1 MPSLAYFE
9 GKIVP
14 LEEAKIG
21 VVTHAF
27 NYGTGVFEG
36 IRGNWNSSQEQLFL
50 FRVREHYARL
60 LRSCS
65 MLNIKLPYSLDDF
78 ERITLDLVE
87 KCDFR
92 EDIYVRP
99 LAYKSS
105 DVVGLRVHDLE
116 DDFLIYIVP
125 FGNYLD
131 SDAGIRCTFS
141 SWTRIQDSVIPPS
154 AKVTG
159 MYVANSLAK
168 SEAVW
173 RGYDEA
179 ILLTQDGNVS
189 EGSGENIF
197 LIKDGVL
204 STPRQEDGILAGITR
219 DTVIEL
225 AQNVLGLKV
234 VERQIPKTDVYVA
247 DEFFMTGTAAHVTPV
262 VEVDGRPLGDGAVGP
277 VTRELQRLYFDVVKG
292 ENNSYSH
299 WLTPA
304 TRAAAGAAT
313 MAPQQA

>member
-1 MPSLAYFE
+1 MPSLAFFE
-9 GKIVP
+9 GKVVP
-14 LEEAKIG
+14 LEEAKIS

-36 IRGNWNSSQEQLFL
+36 IRGNWNSDQEQMYL

-60 LRSCS
+60 LRSCA

-78 ERITLDLVE
+78 ERITLDLVQQCGF
-87 KCDFR
+87 K
-92 EDIYVRP
+92 EDVYVRP

-179 ILLTQDGNVS
+179 ILLTDDGNIS

-197 LIKDGVL
+197 LIEDGVI
-204 STPRQEDGILAGITR
+204 STPPQTDGILDGITR
-219 DTVIEL
+219 NTVMEL
-225 AQNVLGLKV
+225 ARDVLGLRIE
-234 VERQIPKTDVYVA
+234 ERTIPKSEVYVT
-247 DEFFMTGTAAHVTPV
+247 DELFMTGTAAHVTPV
-262 VEVDGRPLGDGAVGP
+262 LEVDGRPIGSGSIGP
-277 VTRELQRLYFDVVKG
+277 VTAELQKLYFEVVKG
-292 ENNSYSH
+292 ERAQYNH
-299 WLTPA
+299 WLTP
-304 TRAAAGAAT
+304 TYTPAAT
-313 MAPQQA
+313 PA

>member
-1 MPSLAYFE
+1 MPSLAFFE
-9 GKIVP
+9 GNVVP

-21 VVTHAF
+21 VVNHAF

-36 IRGNWNSSQEQLFL
+36 IRGNWNGAQEQMYL

-60 LRSCS
+60 LRSCA

-78 ERITLDLVE
+78 ERITLDLVQQCGF
-87 KCDFR
+87 K
-92 EDIYVRP
+92 EDIYIRP

-105 DVVGLRVHDLE
+105 DVVGLRIHDLE

-141 SWTRIQDSVIPPS
+141 SWMRIQDNVIPPS

-159 MYVANSLAK
+159 MYVGNSLAK

-179 ILLTQDGNVS
+179 ILLTHDGNIS

-197 LIKDGVL
+197 LIQNGVL
-204 STPRQEDGILAGITR
+204 STPPKTDGILDGITR
-219 DTVIEL
+219 NTVMEL
-225 AQNVLGLKV
+225 ARDILGLEV
-234 VERQIPKTDVYVA
+234 VERSIPKTEAYVT
-247 DEFFMTGTAAHVTPV
+247 DELFMTGTAAHVTPV
-262 VEVDGRPLGDGAVGP
+262 LEIDGRPIGSGGIGP
-277 VTRELQRLYFDVVKG
+277 ITAELQKIYFEVVKG
-292 ENNSYSH
+292 ERAQYNH
-299 WLTPA
+299 WLTP
-304 TRAAAGAAT
+304 TY
-313 MAPQQA
+313 APAPAPA

>member
-1 MPSLAYFE
+1 MPSLAFFE
-9 GKIVP
+9 GNVVP

-21 VVTHAF
+21 VVNHAF

-36 IRGNWNSSQEQLFL
+36 IRGNWNGAQEQMYL

-60 LRSCS
+60 LRSCA

-78 ERITLDLVE
+78 ERITLDLVQQCGF
-87 KCDFR
+87 K
-92 EDIYVRP
+92 EDIYIRP

-105 DVVGLRVHDLE
+105 DVVGLRIHDLE

-141 SWTRIQDSVIPPS
+141 SWMRIQDNVIPPS

-159 MYVANSLAK
+159 MYVGNSLAK

-179 ILLTQDGNVS
+179 ILLTGDGNIS

-197 LIKDGVL
+197 LIQNGVL
-204 STPRQEDGILAGITR
+204 STPPQTDGILDGITR
-219 DTVIEL
+219 NTVMEL
-225 AQNVLGLKV
+225 ARDILGLEV
-234 VERQIPKTDVYVA
+234 VERSIPKTEAYVT
-247 DEFFMTGTAAHVTPV
+247 DELFMTGTAAHVTPV
-262 VEVDGRPLGDGAVGP
+262 LEIDGRPIGSGGIGP
-277 VTRELQRLYFDVVKG
+277 ITAELQKIYFEVVKG
-292 ENNSYSH
+292 ERAQYNH
-299 WLTPA
+299 WLTPTYTPA
-304 TRAAAGAAT
+304 
-313 MAPQQA
+313 

>member
-1 MPSLAYFE
+1 MPSLAFFE
-9 GKIVP
+9 GKVVP
-14 LEEAKIG
+14 LEEAKIS

-36 IRGNWNSSQEQLFL
+36 IRGNWNAEQEQMYL

-78 ERITLDLVE
+78 ERITLDLLQQCGF
-87 KCDFR
+87 K
-92 EDIYVRP
+92 EDVYVRP

-116 DDFLIYIVP
+116 DEFLIYIVP

-141 SWTRIQDSVIPPS
+141 SWTRIQDNVIPPS

-179 ILLTQDGNVS
+179 ILLTEEGNVS

-197 LIKDGVL
+197 LIENGVI
-204 STPRQEDGILAGITR
+204 STPPQTDGILDGITR
-219 DTVIEL
+219 NTVIEL
-225 AQNVLGLKV
+225 ARDVLGLR
-234 VERQIPKTDVYVA
+234 VEERTIPKTEVYVT
-247 DEFFMTGTAAHVTPV
+247 DELFMTGTAAHVTPV
-262 VEVDGRPLGDGAVGP
+262 LEVDGRPIGGGSIGP
-277 VTRELQRLYFDVVKG
+277 VTAELQKLYFEVINGKRDQ
-292 ENNSYSH
+292 YAH
-299 WLTPA
+299 WLTP
-304 TRAAAGAAT
+304 TYTPAAAPA
-313 MAPQQA
+313 

>member
-1 MPSLAYFE
+1 MPSLAFFE
-9 GKIVP
+9 GKVVP
-14 LEEAKIG
+14 LEEAKIS

-36 IRGNWNSSQEQLFL
+36 IRGNWNADQEQMYL

-60 LRSCS
+60 LRSCA
-65 MLNIKLPYSLDDF
+65 MLNITLPYSLDDF
-78 ERITLDLVE
+78 ERITLDLVQQCGF
-87 KCDFR
+87 K
-92 EDIYVRP
+92 EDVYVRP

-116 DDFLIYIVP
+116 DEFLIYIVP

-141 SWTRIQDSVIPPS
+141 SWTRIQDNVIPPS

-179 ILLTQDGNVS
+179 ILLTEANNLS

-197 LIKDGVL
+197 LIDNGVI
-204 STPRQEDGILAGITR
+204 STPPQTDGILDGITR
-219 DTVIEL
+219 NTVIEL
-225 AQNVLGLKV
+225 ARDVLGLH
-234 VERQIPKTDVYVA
+234 VEERTIPKTEVYVT
-247 DEFFMTGTAAHVTPV
+247 DELFMTGTAAHVTPV
-262 VEVDGRPLGDGAVGP
+262 LEVDGRPIGNGGIGP
-277 VTRELQRLYFDVVKG
+277 ITAELQKLYFEVINGKRD
-292 ENNSYSH
+292 EYAH
-299 WLTPA
+299 WLTP
-304 TRAAAGAAT
+304 TYTPAAAPA
-313 MAPQQA
+313 

>member
-1 MPSLAYFE
+1 MPSLAFFE

-36 IRGNWNSSQEQLFL
+36 IRGNWNASHEQLYL
-50 FRVREHYARL
+50 FRVREHYERL
-60 LRSCS
+60 LRSCN
-65 MLNIKLPYSLDDF
+65 MLHIKLPYTLDDF
-78 ERITLDLVE
+78 ERITLELVQE
-87 KCDFR
+87 CGFK
-92 EDIYVRP
+92 EDIYIRP
-99 LAYKSS
+99 LAYKCSN
-105 DVVGLRVHDLE
+105 VVGLRVHDLE
-116 DDFLIYIVP
+116 DAFLVYIVP

-159 MYVANSLAK
+159 MYVGNSLAK

-179 ILLTQDGNVS
+179 ILLTQQGNVS

-197 LIKDGVL
+197 LINDGVL
-204 STPRQEDGILAGITR
+204 STPPQTDGILDGITR
-219 DTVIEL
+219 NTVMEL
-225 AQNVLGLKV
+225 ARDVLGARV
-234 VERQIPKTDVYVA
+234 VERTIPKTDVYVA
-247 DEFFMTGTAAHVTPV
+247 DELFMTGTAAHVTPV
-262 VEVDGRPLGDGAVGP
+262 LEVDGRPIGDGGIGT
-277 VTRELQRLYFDVVKG
+277 VTADLQKLYFEVVKG
-292 ENNSYSH
+292 ERPQYDH
-299 WLTPA
+299 WLTSIYSS
-304 TRAAAGAAT
+304 AAQKT
-313 MAPQQA
+313 STAP

>member
-1 MPSLAYFE
+1 MPSLAFFE
-9 GKIVP
+9 GKVVP
-14 LEEAKIG
+14 LEEAKIS

-36 IRGNWNSSQEQLFL
+36 IRGNWNPDQEQMYL

-60 LRSCS
+60 LRSCA

-78 ERITLDLVE
+78 ERITLDLVQQCGF
-87 KCDFR
+87 K
-92 EDIYVRP
+92 EDVYIRP

-105 DVVGLRVHDLE
+105 DIVGLRIHDL
-116 DDFLIYIVP
+116 DDQFLIYIVP

-141 SWTRIQDSVIPPS
+141 SWTRIQDNVIPPS

-159 MYVANSLAK
+159 MYVANSMAK

-179 ILLTQDGNVS
+179 ILLTDDGNIS

-197 LIKDGVL
+197 LIEDGVI
-204 STPRQEDGILAGITR
+204 STPPQTDGILDGITR
-219 DTVIEL
+219 NTVMEL
-225 AQNVLGLKV
+225 ARDVLGLR
-234 VERQIPKTDVYVA
+234 VEERTIPKTEVYVT
-247 DEFFMTGTAAHVTPV
+247 DELFMTGTAAHVTPV
-262 VEVDGRPLGDGAVGP
+262 TEVDGRPIGSGGIGP
-277 VTRELQRLYFDVVKG
+277 ITAELQKLYFEVVKG
-292 ENNSYSH
+292 ERDQYAH
-299 WLTPA
+299 WLTLA
-304 TRAAAGAAT
+304 
-313 MAPQQA
+313 

>member
-1 MPSLAYFE
+1 MPSLAFFE
-9 GKIVP
+9 GKVVP
-14 LEEAKIG
+14 LEEAKIS

-36 IRGNWNSSQEQLFL
+36 IRGNWNADQEQMYL

-60 LRSCS
+60 LRSCA
-65 MLNIKLPYSLDDF
+65 MLNITLPYSLDDF
-78 ERITLDLVE
+78 ERITLDLVQQCGF
-87 KCDFR
+87 K
-92 EDIYVRP
+92 EDVYVRP

-105 DVVGLRVHDLE
+105 DVVGLRVHDL
-116 DDFLIYIVP
+116 DDEFLIYIVP

-141 SWTRIQDSVIPPS
+141 SWTRIQDNVIPPS

-179 ILLTQDGNVS
+179 ILLTEANNLS

-197 LIKDGVL
+197 LIDNGVI
-204 STPRQEDGILAGITR
+204 STPPQTDGILDGITR
-219 DTVIEL
+219 NTVIEL
-225 AQNVLGLKV
+225 ARDVLGLR
-234 VERQIPKTDVYVA
+234 VEERTIPKTEVYVT
-247 DEFFMTGTAAHVTPV
+247 DELFMTGTAAHVTPV
-262 VEVDGRPLGDGAVGP
+262 LEVDGRPIGNGGIGP
-277 VTRELQRLYFDVVKG
+277 ITAELQKLYFEVINGKRD
-292 ENNSYSH
+292 EYAH
-299 WLTPA
+299 WLTP
-304 TRAAAGAAT
+304 TYTPAAAPA
-313 MAPQQA
+313 

>member
-1 MPSLAYFE
+1 MPSLAFFE
-9 GKIVP
+9 GKVIP

-21 VVTHAF
+21 VVNHAF

-36 IRGNWNSSQEQLFL
+36 IRGNWNRAQEQMYL

-60 LRSCS
+60 LRSCA

-78 ERITLDLVE
+78 ERITLNLVQQCGF
-87 KCDFR
+87 K
-92 EDIYVRP
+92 EDIYIRP

-141 SWTRIQDSVIPPS
+141 SWMRIQDNVIPPS

-159 MYVANSLAK
+159 MYVGNSLAK

-179 ILLTQDGNVS
+179 ILLTQDGNIS

-197 LIKDGVL
+197 LIQNGVI
-204 STPRQEDGILAGITR
+204 STPPQTDGILDGITR
-219 DTVIEL
+219 NTVMEL
-225 AQNVLGLKV
+225 ARDILGLEV
-234 VERQIPKTDVYVA
+234 VERSIPKTEAYVT
-247 DEFFMTGTAAHVTPV
+247 DELFMTGTAAHVTPV
-262 VEVDGRPLGDGAVGP
+262 REIDGRPIGGGGIGP
-277 VTRELQRLYFDVVKG
+277 ITAELQKLYFEVVKG
-292 ENNSYSH
+292 ERAQYNH
-299 WLTPA
+299 WLTP
-304 TRAAAGAAT
+304 TYTPAAT
-313 MAPQQA
+313 PVSS

>member
-1 MPSLAYFE
+1 MPSLAFFE
-9 GKIVP
+9 GKVVP

-36 IRGNWNSSQEQLFL
+36 IRGNWNADQEQMYL
-50 FRVREHYARL
+50 FRVREHYERL
-60 LRSCS
+60 LRSCA
-65 MLNIKLPYSLDDF
+65 MLNIKLPHSLDDF
-78 ERITLDLVE
+78 ERITLDLVQQCGF
-87 KCDFR
+87 K
-92 EDIYVRP
+92 EDVYVRP

-105 DVVGLRVHDLE
+105 DVVGLRVHDL
-116 DDFLIYIVP
+116 DDEFLIYIVP

-141 SWTRIQDSVIPPS
+141 SWTRIQDNVIPPS

-179 ILLTQDGNVS
+179 ILLTEDGNIS

-197 LIKDGVL
+197 LIQNGVL
-204 STPRQEDGILAGITR
+204 STPPQTDGILDGITR
-219 DTVIEL
+219 NTVIEL
-225 AQNVLGLKV
+225 ARDVLGLR
-234 VERQIPKTDVYVA
+234 VEERTIPKTEVYVT

-262 VEVDGRPLGDGAVGP
+262 LEVDGRPIGDGSIGP
-277 VTRELQRLYFDVVKG
+277 VTAELQKLYFEVVKG
-292 ENNSYSH
+292 QREAYHH
-299 WLTPA
+299 WLTP
-304 TRAAAGAAT
+304 TYAAGKERA
-313 MAPQQA
+313 

>member
-1 MPSLAYFE
+1 MPSLAFFE
-9 GKIVP
+9 GNVVP

-21 VVTHAF
+21 VVNHAF

-36 IRGNWNSSQEQLFL
+36 IRGNWNGAQEQMYL

-60 LRSCS
+60 LRSCA

-78 ERITLDLVE
+78 ERITLDLVQQCGF
-87 KCDFR
+87 K
-92 EDIYVRP
+92 EDIYIRP

-105 DVVGLRVHDLE
+105 DVVGLRIHDLE

-141 SWTRIQDSVIPPS
+141 SWMRIQDNVIPPS

-159 MYVANSLAK
+159 MYVGNSLAK

-179 ILLTQDGNVS
+179 ILLTGDGNIS

-197 LIKDGVL
+197 LIQDGVI
-204 STPRQEDGILAGITR
+204 STPPQTDGILDGITR
-219 DTVIEL
+219 NTVMEL
-225 AQNVLGLKV
+225 ARDILGLEV
-234 VERQIPKTDVYVA
+234 VERSIPKTEAYVT
-247 DEFFMTGTAAHVTPV
+247 DELFMTGTAAHVTPV
-262 VEVDGRPLGDGAVGP
+262 REIDGRPIGSGGIGP
-277 VTRELQRLYFDVVKG
+277 ITAELQKLYFQVVKG
-292 ENNSYSH
+292 ERAQYNH
-299 WLTPA
+299 WLTPTYTPTPTPA
-304 TRAAAGAAT
+304 
-313 MAPQQA
+313 

>member
-1 MPSLAYFE
+1 MPSLAFFE
-9 GKIVP
+9 GNVVP

-21 VVTHAF
+21 VVNHAF

-36 IRGNWNSSQEQLFL
+36 IRGNWNGAQEQMYL

-60 LRSCS
+60 LRSCQ

-78 ERITLDLVE
+78 ERITLDLVQQCGF
-87 KCDFR
+87 K
-92 EDIYVRP
+92 EDIYIRP

-105 DVVGLRVHDLE
+105 DVVGLRIHDLE

-141 SWTRIQDSVIPPS
+141 SWMRIQDNVIPPS

-159 MYVANSLAK
+159 MYVGNSLAK

-179 ILLTQDGNVS
+179 ILLTGDGNIS

-197 LIKDGVL
+197 LIQNGVI
-204 STPRQEDGILAGITR
+204 STPPQTDGILDGITR
-219 DTVIEL
+219 NTVMEL
-225 AQNVLGLKV
+225 ARDILGLEV
-234 VERQIPKTDVYVA
+234 VERSIPKTEAYVT
-247 DEFFMTGTAAHVTPV
+247 DELFMTGTAAHVTPV
-262 VEVDGRPLGDGAVGP
+262 LEIDGRPIGSGGIGP
-277 VTRELQRLYFDVVKG
+277 ITAELQKIYFEVVKG
-292 ENNSYSH
+292 ERAQYNH
-299 WLTPA
+299 WLTPTYTPA
-304 TRAAAGAAT
+304 
-313 MAPQQA
+313 

>member
-1 MPSLAYFE
+1 MPSLAFFE
-9 GKIVP
+9 GNVIP

-21 VVTHAF
+21 VVNHAF

-36 IRGNWNSSQEQLFL
+36 IRGNWNGAQEQMYL

-60 LRSCS
+60 LRSCA

-78 ERITLDLVE
+78 ERITLDLVQQCGF
-87 KCDFR
+87 K
-92 EDIYVRP
+92 EDIYIRP

-105 DVVGLRVHDLE
+105 DVVGLRIHDLE

-141 SWTRIQDSVIPPS
+141 SWMRIQDNVIPPS

-159 MYVANSLAK
+159 MYVGNSLAK

-179 ILLTQDGNVS
+179 ILLTGDGNIS

-197 LIKDGVL
+197 LIQNGVI
-204 STPRQEDGILAGITR
+204 STPPQTDGILDGITR
-219 DTVIEL
+219 NTVMEL
-225 AQNVLGLKV
+225 ARDILGLEV
-234 VERQIPKTDVYVA
+234 VERSIPKTEAYVT
-247 DEFFMTGTAAHVTPV
+247 DELFMTGTAAHVTPV
-262 VEVDGRPLGDGAVGP
+262 LEIDGRPIGKGGIGP
-277 VTRELQRLYFDVVKG
+277 ITAELQKIYFEVVKG
-292 ENNSYSH
+292 ERAQYNH
-299 WLTPA
+299 WLTP
-304 TRAAAGAAT
+304 TYT
-313 MAPQQA
+313 PAPA

>member
-1 MPSLAYFE
+1 MPSLAFFE
-9 GKIVP
+9 GKVVP

-36 IRGNWNSSQEQLFL
+36 IRGNWNPEQEQLFL

-60 LRSCS
+60 LRSCT

-105 DVVGLRVHDLE
+105 NVVGLRVHDLE

-131 SDAGIRCTFS
+131 PDAGIRCTFS
-141 SWTRIQDSVIPPS
+141 SWTRIQDSVVPPS

-219 DTVIEL
+219 DTVTEL

-262 VEVDGRPLGDGAVGP
+262 LEVDGRLIGDGAVGP
-277 VTRELQRLYFDVVKG
+277 VTREIQRLYFDVVKG
-292 ENNSYSH
+292 ETEAYSH

-304 TRAAAGAAT
+304 TRAAATA
-313 MAPQQA
+313 QQ

>member
-1 MPSLAYFE
+1 MPSLAFFE
-9 GKIVP
+9 GKVVP
-14 LEEAKIG
+14 LEEAKIS

-36 IRGNWNSSQEQLFL
+36 IRGNWNADQEQMYL

-60 LRSCS
+60 LRSCA

-78 ERITLDLVE
+78 ERITLDLVQQCGF
-87 KCDFR
+87 K
-92 EDIYVRP
+92 EDVYVRP

-116 DDFLIYIVP
+116 DEFLIYIVP

-141 SWTRIQDSVIPPS
+141 SWTRIQDNVIPPS

-179 ILLTQDGNVS
+179 ILLTEDGNIS

-197 LIKDGVL
+197 LIQDGVI
-204 STPRQEDGILAGITR
+204 STPPQTDGILDGITR
-219 DTVIEL
+219 NTVIEL
-225 AQNVLGLKV
+225 ARDVLGLKV
-234 VERQIPKTDVYVA
+234 VERTIPKTEVYVT

-262 VEVDGRPLGDGAVGP
+262 LEVDGRPIGSGSIGP
-277 VTRELQRLYFDVVKG
+277 VTAELQKLYFEVVKG
-292 ENNSYSH
+292 ERDQYSH
-299 WLTPA
+299 WLTSAYTP
-304 TRAAAGAAT
+304 AAT
-313 MAPQQA
+313 PA

>member
-1 MPSLAYFE
+1 MPSLAFFE
-9 GKIVP
+9 GNVVP

-21 VVTHAF
+21 VVNHAF

-36 IRGNWNSSQEQLFL
+36 IRGNWNGAQEQMYL

-60 LRSCS
+60 LRSCA

-78 ERITLDLVE
+78 ERITLDLVQQCGF
-87 KCDFR
+87 K
-92 EDIYVRP
+92 EDIYIRP

-105 DVVGLRVHDLE
+105 DVVGLRIHDLE

-141 SWTRIQDSVIPPS
+141 SWMRIQDNVIPPS

-159 MYVANSLAK
+159 MYVGNSLAK

-179 ILLTQDGNVS
+179 ILLTQDGNIS

-197 LIKDGVL
+197 LIQDGVL
-204 STPRQEDGILAGITR
+204 STPPQTDGILDGITR
-219 DTVIEL
+219 NTVMEL
-225 AQNVLGLKV
+225 ARDILGLEV
-234 VERQIPKTDVYVA
+234 VERSIPKTEAYVT
-247 DEFFMTGTAAHVTPV
+247 DELFMTGTAAHVTPV
-262 VEVDGRPLGDGAVGP
+262 LEIDGRPIGSGGIGP
-277 VTRELQRLYFDVVKG
+277 ITAELQKIYFEVVKG
-292 ENNSYSH
+292 ERAQYNH
-299 WLTPA
+299 WLTP
-304 TRAAAGAAT
+304 TY
-313 MAPQQA
+313 APA

>member
-1 MPSLAYFE
+1 MPSLAFFE
-9 GKIVP
+9 GKVVP

-21 VVTHAF
+21 IVTHAF

-36 IRGNWNSSQEQLFL
+36 IRGNWNADQEQMYL

-60 LRSCS
+60 LRSCA

-78 ERITLDLVE
+78 ERITLDLVQQCGF
-87 KCDFR
+87 K
-92 EDIYVRP
+92 EDVYIRP

-105 DVVGLRVHDLE
+105 DVVGLRIHDL
-116 DDFLIYIVP
+116 DDEFLIYIVP

-141 SWTRIQDSVIPPS
+141 SWTRIQDNVIPPS

-159 MYVANSLAK
+159 MYVANSMAK

-179 ILLTQDGNVS
+179 ILLTDDGNIS

-197 LIKDGVL
+197 LIEDGVI
-204 STPRQEDGILAGITR
+204 STPPQTDGILDGITR
-219 DTVIEL
+219 NTVMEL
-225 AQNVLGLKV
+225 ARDVLGLR
-234 VERQIPKTDVYVA
+234 VEERTIPKTEVYVT

-262 VEVDGRPLGDGAVGP
+262 TEVDGRPIGNGGIGP
-277 VTRELQRLYFDVVKG
+277 ITAELQKLYFEVVKG
-292 ENNSYSH
+292 ERDAYRH
-299 WLTPA
+299 WLTP
-304 TRAAAGAAT
+304 TN
-313 MAPQQA
+313 

>member
-1 MPSLAYFE
+1 MPSLAFFE
-9 GKIVP
+9 GKVVP
-14 LEEAKIG
+14 LEEAKIS

-36 IRGNWNSSQEQLFL
+36 IRGNWNADQEQMYL

-60 LRSCS
+60 LRSCA

-78 ERITLDLVE
+78 ERITLDLVQQCGF
-87 KCDFR
+87 K
-92 EDIYVRP
+92 EDVYVRP

-116 DDFLIYIVP
+116 DEFLIYIVP

-141 SWTRIQDSVIPPS
+141 SWTRIQDNVIPPS

-179 ILLTQDGNVS
+179 ILLTDDGNIS

-197 LIKDGVL
+197 LIDNGVI
-204 STPRQEDGILAGITR
+204 STPPQTDGILDGITR
-219 DTVIEL
+219 NTVIEL
-225 AQNVLGLKV
+225 ARDVLGLR
-234 VERQIPKTDVYVA
+234 VEERTIPKTEVYVT

-262 VEVDGRPLGDGAVGP
+262 LEVDGRPIGGGSIGP
-277 VTRELQRLYFDVVKG
+277 VTAELQKLYFEVVKG
-292 ENNSYSH
+292 ERDQYAH
-299 WLTPA
+299 WLTP
-304 TRAAAGAAT
+304 TYTPAAAPA
-313 MAPQQA
+313 

>member
-1 MPSLAYFE
+1 MPSLAFFE
-9 GKIVP
+9 GKVVP
-14 LEEAKIG
+14 LEEAKIS

-36 IRGNWNSSQEQLFL
+36 IRGNWNADQEQMYL

-60 LRSCS
+60 LRSCA
-65 MLNIKLPYSLDDF
+65 MLNITLPYSLDDF
-78 ERITLDLVE
+78 ERITLDLVQQCGF
-87 KCDFR
+87 K
-92 EDIYVRP
+92 EDVYVRP

-105 DVVGLRVHDLE
+105 DVVGLRVHDL
-116 DDFLIYIVP
+116 DDEFLIYIVP

-141 SWTRIQDSVIPPS
+141 SWTRIQDNVIPPS

-179 ILLTQDGNVS
+179 ILLTEDGNIS

-197 LIKDGVL
+197 LIDNGVI
-204 STPRQEDGILAGITR
+204 STPPQTDGILDGITR
-219 DTVIEL
+219 NTVIEL
-225 AQNVLGLKV
+225 ASAMFSDCASRNEQFPRRRSML
-234 VERQIPKTDVYVA
+234 R
-247 DEFFMTGTAAHVTPV
+247 M
-262 VEVDGRPLGDGAVGP
+262 
-277 VTRELQRLYFDVVKG
+277 
-292 ENNSYSH
+292 SSS
-299 WLTPA
+299 
-304 TRAAAGAAT
+304 
-313 MAPQQA
+313 